1 MNVNLFGLIFFAVK
15 INDREITFL
24 DTPGHAAFTALRS
37 RGANVRIRLYFELLI
52 LKLTKFY
59 NLNKFCVIR

>member
-37 RGANVRIRLYFELLI
+37 RGANVCIRLYFELLI
-52 LKLTKFY
+52 FKLTKFY